1 MKDELDGKA
10 MTGFVPLRPKIYS
23 YLTDENDEDQ
33 KAKDTKRCVII
44 KNRHLK
50 IINIV

>member
-1 MKDELDGKA
+1 MKDELDGKV
-10 MTGFVPLRPKIYS
+10 MTGFVPLRPKIYR
-23 YLTDENDEDQ
+23 YLTDENDEDH

-44 KNRHLK
+44 KNWRLK